1 MKVDLLILAFF
12 FITLI
17 EHQDLTAKS
26 ENNFRAASYDS
37 TYGFVSYDSNSFISK
52 MHIFSGD
59 NIYKLLKQDLI
70 IKEKGFPDNHPRIDF
85 RSRLDIN
92 DRNDSNTIYKCCDH
106 KDNGGFGYIHSRY
119 DSIKDL
125 KFQVTDIT
133 LAKYYAPWLDRVID
147 YENNP
152 QQETY
157 IITLKPSN
165 NDPEIYYWLH
175 PYTEYFSGLELNGY
189 IDKLKNS
196 LVGNS
201 YVLTWIPYELSDSS
215 CNISDKWTCKGI
227 VLSSSQ
233 NHKALLENSK
243 GMKTELEVSELFPSL
258 KSKIYTEAK
267 ADYFLKKYK
276 KKLWE
281 ATLKRE
287 LTLGMP
293 SELILEI
300 WRYPN
305 NIAKRLVKG
314 KTTEKWEYS
323 DGSYLI
329 LENGKLTE
337 VFNTDD

>member
-1 MKVDLLILAFF
+1 
-12 FITLI
+12 
-17 EHQDLTAKS
+17 
-26 ENNFRAASYDS
+26 
-37 TYGFVSYDSNSFISK
+37 
-52 MHIFSGD
+52 
-59 NIYKLLKQDLI
+59 
-70 IKEKGFPDNHPRIDF
+70 
-85 RSRLDIN
+85 
-92 DRNDSNTIYKCCDH
+92 
-106 KDNGGFGYIHSRY
+106 
-119 DSIKDL
+119 
-125 KFQVTDIT
+125 
-133 LAKYYAPWLDRVID
+133 VID

-152 QQETY
+152 EQETY

-175 PYTEYFSGLELNGY
+175 PFMEYLSGLEVKGY
-189 IDKLKNS
+189 LDKLKRS

-201 YVLTWIPYELSDSS
+201 YVLSWIPYELSDSN
-215 CNISDKWTCKGI
+215 CIISDKWTCKGI
-227 VLSSSQ
+227 KLSSND
-233 NHKALLENSK
+233 NHSALLENSK
-243 GMKTELEVSELFPSL
+243 GMKTKLNVSELFPSL
-258 KSKIYTEAK
+258 KSTIYTEAK

-281 ATLKRE
+281 ATLRKE